1 MIKELR
7 VDDRLI
13 HGQIALT
20 WPKALQINHIIVAN
34 DKASKD
40 KTQQMSLK
48 MAVSGNVKVL
58 IRSITDTI
66 KLLENPKAKA
76 IGMMVI
82 VNTVEDA
89 RKLQVVLQQDVERIN
104 IANVGRFDGLPNDKK
119 LKIGSSI
126 LLTDSAKKAAKE
138 LLKDNAN
145 VVHQIIPSN
154 NAENFNSLLKEA

>member
-1 MIKELR
+1 
-7 VDDRLI
+7 
-13 HGQIALT
+13 
-20 WPKALQINHIIVAN
+20 
-34 DKASKD
+34 
-40 KTQQMSLK
+40 MSLK